1 LHLIIIARKLILP
14 ILKKR
19 GAVFISK
26 EANTFISLFE
36 SVNDAK
42 NAALE
47 IINAFKET
55 IVEL

>member
-1 LHLIIIARKLILP
+1 MHLIIIARKLILP

-19 GAVFISK
+19 EAVFVSK
-26 EANTFISLFE
+26 EANTFIALFE
-36 SVNDAK
+36 SANDAK